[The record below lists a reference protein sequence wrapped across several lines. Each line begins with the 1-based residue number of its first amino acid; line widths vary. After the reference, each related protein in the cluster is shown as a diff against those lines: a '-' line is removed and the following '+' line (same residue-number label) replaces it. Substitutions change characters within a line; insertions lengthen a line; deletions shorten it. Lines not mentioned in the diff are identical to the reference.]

1 MRYTFEML
9 LTKSNYI
16 RLAKMLPE
24 EEQCFYAISYLIAHL
39 RLYRNETLVNLYAQT
54 TTKHQRE
61 LELPMDYHVAAKVS
75 LINHSSYVQLR
86 KTKIIADRLLI
97 DNLVDKES
105 STVPV
110 TKSNVGQISAYPVK
124 KYENLSYED
133 IFLTKQILF
142 KLACSISD
150 LAENEYE
157 PYHVKYKVMDRFVRL
172 CTKLTETNIDLLL
185 CPIVQCLHSKFYL
198 TVFNIVNLRQPI
210 FDPRQSFF
218 IRESI
223 FAKHLPIAVKS
234 DKISERADIYSK
246 KKSIE
251 KGARIQALSYHIK
264 LLNYFAL
271 TPSTRKEFISRTIVD
286 DILSILN
293 TESLIKSVHENS
305 QLFHVDVDL
314 FKTLKEKNTLHI
326 CEKLHTAK
334 DDTIHF
340 TSQNLAIWL
349 NQEEV
354 DEIQDTY
361 CFTKGYLYYIKNT
374 LDQPNQTFHGIQLE
388 STLKTFGTISQNENV
403 QEEIVNDEQ
412 GIQLLAECVCD
423 SKLDEKTVQQL
434 AMRIIFMISFVGER
448 AIEKIKEIDQLME
461 NIVKATTLTEISKE
475 RTAKRM
481 MWNLEN
487 EQKFIEQTIAE
498 ENNKQEMKTELVRSS
513 TPSPLPQPKIS
524 KDTIK
529 TEDAYK

>member
-1 MRYTFEML
+1 
-9 LTKSNYI
+9 
-16 RLAKMLPE
+16 MLPE

-218 IRESI
+218 IRE
-223 FAKHLPIAVKS
+223 
-234 DKISERADIYSK
+234 Y
-246 KKSIE
+246 
-251 KGARIQALSYHIK
+251 
-264 LLNYFAL
+264 
-271 TPSTRKEFISRTIVD
+271 
-286 DILSILN
+286 
-293 TESLIKSVHENS
+293 
-305 QLFHVDVDL
+305 L

-498 ENNKQEMKTELVRSS
+498 ENNKQEMKTELIPSDYQGWDNLLSQPLKPKLAPEKTNKPETFDLMISYCHAQRDICHRLYDYLMNDQFHVWIDKENMYGSVLESMAEVIERSDVVLMCMS
-513 TPSPLPQPKIS
+513 TKYKESNACKLEATYVWKRKKKAIP
-524 KDTIK
+524 IK
-529 TEDAYK
+529 VEEKYEPTG